1 MKKFIISLF
10 MLLAFNCSAF
20 AIYQWD
26 TNSPDMYEN
35 NYEDPEDLDTR
46 LGITE
51 PPEGYRWRREAPP
64 EDYFQP
70 GYLYN
75 QDEIIEHLKAN
86 DPNFDP
92 YIDDFDPNPG
102 SKLPDSW
109 IEAIESVSAEDFLF
123 NPRSWV
129 SKLPK

>member
-26 TNSPDMYEN
+26 ANTFDTYKDNSESLNTREITKPQ
-35 NYEDPEDLDTR
+35 ED
-46 LGITE
+46 
-51 PPEGYRWRREAPP
+51 
-64 EDYFQP
+64 DYFQP

-86 DPNFDP
+86 DPNYDP
-92 YIDDFDPNPG
+92 DRNDFDPNPG
-102 SKLPDSW
+102 AKFPDSW
-109 IEAIESVSAEDFLF
+109 YEAVESVSTADFIF
-123 NPRSWV
+123 NPRSWI